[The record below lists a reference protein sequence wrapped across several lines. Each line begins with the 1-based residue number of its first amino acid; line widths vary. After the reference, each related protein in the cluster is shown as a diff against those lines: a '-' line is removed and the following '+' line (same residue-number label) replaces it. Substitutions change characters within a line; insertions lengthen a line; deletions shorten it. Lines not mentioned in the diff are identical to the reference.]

1 MLAIAL
7 LGLGS
12 CSSSGSS
19 PGGSTSPYRA
29 VVIVSGV
36 LSESPFTTS
45 DQACSTGY
53 AAGNTDTFLRDHF
66 LQNGLQVFTLPARIG
81 DGIVEETMST
91 SDGPFG
97 GCPPALPATVT
108 LNSTSTFEVGG
119 DQIRNFVQYLHDEYG
134 LTDVDFVS
142 HSTGGPWT
150 RAGIASMQKAGTPVR
165 VASFSTVGSPW
176 ESPMI
181 AKPRDPADPTSSCD
195 GAPVCL
201 SFAKGIMAFM
211 PEVSPLMEQMGRG
224 YSAWS
229 AGLAGSLNGIPLTLI
244 AGTYF
249 TRPDGDASHW
259 PNDAVVDEQAATASN
274 VPTNIV
280 PSHTSVSFPDV
291 HSLFVARGM
300 GLPDETALTWDPR
313 VGAAIVAGI
322 RAAGG

>member
-1 MLAIAL
+1 MLTITL
-7 LGLGS
+7 LGLASCGS
-12 CSSSGSS
+12 KGSSS
-19 PGGSTSPYRA
+19 GGSTSHHRA

-45 DQACSTGY
+45 DQACSTGF
-53 AAGNTDTFLRDHF
+53 AAGNTDTFLRGYF
-66 LQNGLQVFTLPARIG
+66 LQNGLDVFTLPARVG
-81 DGIVEETMST
+81 DGIVQETTST

-97 GCPPALPATVT
+97 GCPTALPASVT
-108 LNSTSTFEVGG
+108 LNTTSTFEVGG
-119 DQIRNFVQYLHDEYG
+119 DRIRDFVQYLHDDYG

-150 RAGIASMQKAGTPVR
+150 RAAIASMQKAGTPVR
-165 VASFSTVGSPW
+165 IASFSTVGSPW

-201 SFAKGIMAFM
+201 SFAKGILAFM
-211 PEVSPLMEQMGRG
+211 PDVAPLMDQMGRG
-224 YSAWS
+224 YAAWS
-229 AGLAGSLNGIPLTLI
+229 AGLASSLDGIPLTLV

-249 TRPDGDASHW
+249 TRPGGDASHW

-280 PSHTSVSFPDV
+280 PRHTSVSFPDV

-313 VGAAIVAGI
+313 VGDVIVQGI
-322 RAAGG
+322 RAAN